1 VSASS
6 ALPKPG
12 VSDRPAVLTEKDYPD
27 LLRSLPERPDK
38 LYALGRPPDQTP
50 ALALVGSRRPSA
62 YGRRMARAL
71 AREAASRGLAVVSGL
86 AAGIDAE
93 AHAGALEAGGRTWAV
108 LGSGLDRIYPE
119 ENKPLARKI
128 VAGGGCLLSEFEPG
142 TPPLPGNF
150 PRRNRIVAG
159 LCWGVV
165 VVEGRDKSGS
175 LITARLAL
183 GQGREV
189 FAVPGPAD
197 SPLSEAPYLLLREG
211 AKPVR
216 CLDDILED
224 MPPGLR
230 LGPQAVSPGGLA
242 GATGVG
248 AGLST
253 VEDKILEAIGSEE
266 RGLEELCAATGLAAA
281 ELSAPLFHMELI
293 DLIQSLPGQ
302 RYAKKSS

>member
-1 VSASS
+1 MSVPSPARDI
-6 ALPKPG
+6 AGP
-12 VSDRPAVLTEKDYPD
+12 PAVLREKDYPD
-27 LLRSLPERPDK
+27 LLRSLPERPEK
-38 LYALGRPPDQTP
+38 LYALGFPPDGTP

-71 AREAASRGLAVVSGL
+71 AREAAARGLAVVSGL

-93 AHAGALEAGGRTWAV
+93 AHAGALEAGGKTWAV

-119 ENKPLARKI
+119 ENKPLARRI
-128 VAGGGCLLSEFEPG
+128 VESGGCLLSEFEPG

-159 LCWGVV
+159 LCWGAV
-165 VVEGRDKSGS
+165 VVEGRAKSGS

-183 GQGREV
+183 AQGREV

-197 SPLSEAPYLLLREG
+197 SPLSEAPYLLMREG

-216 CLDDILED
+216 CLDDLLED

-230 LGPQAVSPGGLA
+230 KGPARASAQGPAAAQSAP
-242 GATGVG
+242 
-248 AGLST
+248 GLS
-253 VEDKILEAIGSEE
+253 AIERRIWEMLGSEE
-266 RGLEELCAATGLAAA
+266 RSLEDLCAGAGLGPAD
-281 ELSAPLFHMELI
+281 LSAPLFHMELK

-302 RYAKKSS
+302 RYAKKIR